1 MLAGTDMVTKTCLL
15 ANSCTARSNTTC
27 PPCMRLLACLLADSC
42 PVCRGL
48 ALGFNMDLLDI
59 GGGFCHQENGA
70 SSFAS
75 VAVAVNEGLAKHFPD
90 QDAVR
95 VIAEPGR

>member
-1 MLAGTDMVTKTCLL
+1 
-15 ANSCTARSNTTC
+15 
-27 PPCMRLLACLLADSC
+27 
-42 PVCRGL
+42 
-48 ALGFNMDLLDI
+48 MDLLDI